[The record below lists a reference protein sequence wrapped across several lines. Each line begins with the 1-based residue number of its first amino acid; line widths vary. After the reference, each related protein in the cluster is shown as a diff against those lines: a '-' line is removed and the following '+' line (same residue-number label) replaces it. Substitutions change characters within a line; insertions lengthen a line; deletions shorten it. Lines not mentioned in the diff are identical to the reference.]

1 MQISL
6 CWVPSCVFQQTNE
19 GSNKAEMFQVLYENW
34 IAANGKWDQSQIVV
48 QCRSTVKGSKT
59 GARRWMLRSDIV
71 SKYGS
76 ESVANDIIN
85 AKLNDPMLKQT
96 CVRDHPDLPGRSDL
110 QLFLCWDSSHE
121 CDTEDTVVEQMFTM
135 SQKHDLREGQ
145 GKKNKGHGHDKK
157 RKRSTSSSSSV
168 NTTSMSIS
176 SDSDSDSDDSS
187 SSGAKKK
194 SKKSKNN
201 KKAKKGKDAGKKA
214 KKTKED
220 KKGKKER
227 KDKDKEKDAEK
238 EKERTAAEEEK
249 KRLKEKKAAEKE
261 AEKQRKKEEREE
273 KQKKDKEKNDI
284 RAKGRKAH
292 YWV

>member
-1 MQISL
+1 MRTL
-6 CWVPSCVFQQTNE
+6 K

-34 IAANGKWDQSQIVV
+34 ISANGKWDQSQIVV

-76 ESVANDIIN
+76 EGIADDIIQS
-85 AKLNDPMLKQT
+85 KLSDPMLKST
-96 CVRDHPDLPGRSDL
+96 CVRDHPDLPGRPEL

-135 SQKHDLREGQ
+135 SQKHDEREGQ
-145 GKKNKGHGHDKK
+145 GKTNKGHEKK

-168 NTTSMSIS
+168 SMDTSSSS
-176 SDSDSDSDDSS
+176 SDSDSSSDDTS

-201 KKAKKGKDAGKKA
+201 KKAKKGKNAGKKS
-214 KKTKED
+214 KKPKED
-220 KKGKKER
+220 KKDK
-227 KDKDKEKDAEK
+227 KDKKHQDKEKKTTAVDEAKQKAKDQKKAEK
-238 EKERTAAEEEK
+238 EE
-249 KRLKEKKAAEKE
+249 
-261 AEKQRKKEEREE
+261 EKQRKKDEREQ
-273 KQKKDKEKNDI
+273 KQKMDKEKNEL

-292 YWV
+292 S